1 MTEHDRQ
8 PPDSLSTERR
18 ASITWARSALT
29 GGLLSIAALAPAAG
43 VAAEPDTGEE
53 GAVGPEHAQD
63 VETDSPNF
71 DPGGANEPTVEVG
84 VPSAPDQPVDIDPME
99 SEPPEDP
106 EIRVAPPP
114 QAEAQLPQETPV
126 TPVQPRP
133 ATPPR
138 PPGFSIQPPPTPAA
152 QSLGAEPGSGP
163 KPLRRL
169 SAVIPV
175 ESPRAAPAPSQQ
187 VGGAPAEDESLRAV
201 TSSAAVGT
209 APAEVAQSEV
219 EHPSPS
225 GGGARVHIV
234 RPGESLWTIAQGLL
248 GPDASAMSIA
258 AEVAR
263 LWELNRD
270 RISSGDPDL
279 IGVGEHLRL
288 R

>member
-8 PPDSLSTERR
+8 PPDSMSTQRR

-29 GGLLSIAALAPAAG
+29 GGLLSLAALAPAAG

-63 VETDSPNF
+63 VETDSPTF
-71 DPGGANEPTVEVG
+71 DPGGADEPTVEVG
-84 VPSAPDQPVDIDPME
+84 VPSPPDQPVDIDPVE
-99 SEPPEDP
+99 SEPTEDP
-106 EIRVAPPP
+106 DSRLEPAP
-114 QAEAQLPQETPV
+114 QAEAQLPPETPV
-126 TPVQPRP
+126 APPEPVQPQP

-138 PPGFSIQPPPTPAA
+138 PPGFSIQPPPTP

-175 ESPRAAPAPSQQ
+175 EPPRSAPAPSLE
-187 VGGAPAEDESLRAV
+187 VGGRPVA
-201 TSSAAVGT
+201 SSVGT
-209 APAEVAQSEV
+209 APARVAQSGV
-219 EHPSPS
+219 EHPSPT

-234 RPGESLWTIAQGLL
+234 RPGESLWTIAKELL

-279 IGVGEHLRL
+279 IAVGERLKLR
-288 R
+288 